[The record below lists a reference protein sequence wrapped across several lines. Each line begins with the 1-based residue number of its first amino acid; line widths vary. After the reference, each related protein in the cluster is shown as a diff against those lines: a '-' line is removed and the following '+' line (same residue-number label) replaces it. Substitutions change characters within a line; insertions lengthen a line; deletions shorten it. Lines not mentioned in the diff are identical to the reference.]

1 MSKHFQPH
9 IILGGK
15 ERIMMITMM
24 TKMMV
29 DGVGVYLE
37 NPINHLS
44 EILES

>member
-1 MSKHFQPH
+1 MSKHFSTSYNPWW
-9 IILGGK
+9 K
-15 ERIMMITMM
+15 RKDYDDYYDDED
-24 TKMMV
+24 